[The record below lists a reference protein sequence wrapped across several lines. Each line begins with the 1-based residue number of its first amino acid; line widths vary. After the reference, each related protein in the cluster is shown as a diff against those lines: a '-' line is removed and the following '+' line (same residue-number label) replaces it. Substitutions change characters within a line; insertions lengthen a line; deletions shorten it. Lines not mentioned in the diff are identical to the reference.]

1 MATSMATGPLTSL
14 NVLGLNSGTSMDGI
28 DAGLF
33 KITPL
38 SGDRP
43 ADGKCP
49 ALKVELISSELIAF
63 QDDLKCALEAL
74 VAGKQTDLRTIC
86 LVNSALGQVFG
97 AAASKVVEQSRK
109 NGIDVDLIGSHGQT
123 LWHEPVSSK
132 FWGVDTA
139 GTLQLGD
146 PAYVAALSGVTTV
159 GDFRTYDMAFG
170 GQGAPLVSFADEVL
184 FGHDGEP
191 VGVLNLG
198 GIANITVVKDG
209 VSVMAFDTGP
219 ASVLIDE
226 AMRILYQLE
235 YDKDGQIAASGQVIE
250 AFVEQFL
257 SQPYFKLTPPKSTG
271 RELFGR
277 AMAQELVQNWRS
289 QNIAAAD
296 IVATLTAITA
306 RSIAQSYRDFIAPQV
321 ALSKIVL
328 GGGGAYNATL
338 IKQLK
343 AYWPGPLVLA
353 EHEDFGVSAK
363 FKEALL
369 FALLAYTTYFGIPN
383 NVPLCTGATRRV
395 CLGKIVSAN

>member
-1 MATSMATGPLTSL
+1 MATSMTTAPLTSL

-38 SGDRP
+38 SLERP
-43 ADGKCP
+43 SGGKCP
-49 ALKVELISSELIAF
+49 ALKVELISSQLIAF
-63 QDDLKCALEAL
+63 QDELKVALESL
-74 VAGKQTDLRTIC
+74 VANKQTDLRTIC
-86 LVNSALGQVFG
+86 LVNSALGHVFG
-97 AAASKVVEQSRK
+97 EAASQVVEQSAK
-109 NGIDVDLIGSHGQT
+109 AGIKVDLIGSHGQT
-123 LWHEPVSSK
+123 LWHEPVASP
-132 FWGVDTA
+132 FWGLSTA

-184 FGHDGEP
+184 FGQGTEP

-209 VSVMAFDTGP
+209 LSVMAFDTGP

-226 AMRILYQLE
+226 AMRLLYQKE
-235 YDKDGQIAASGQVIE
+235 YDKDGAVAASGQINESLVKT
-250 AFVEQFL
+250 FL
-257 SQPYFKLTPPKSTG
+257 EQPYFKAVPPKSTG

-277 AMAQELVQNWRS
+277 AMAAELVQKWQCQHVS
-289 QNIAAAD
+289 DKD

-306 RSIAQSYRDFIAPQV
+306 RSISAAYRDFVAPQV
-321 ALSKIVL
+321 TLNKIVL
-328 GGGGAYNATL
+328 GGGGAANKTL
-338 IKQLK
+338 LK
-343 AYWPGPLVLA
+343 ELTASWPGPLTLA
-353 EHEDFGVSAK
+353 QHEDFGVSAK

-395 CLGKIVSAN
+395 CLGKIVNAN

>member
-1 MATSMATGPLTSL
+1 MATSMATAPLTSL

-33 KITPL
+33 KITPVD
-38 SGDRP
+38 SKRP

-49 ALKVELISSELIAF
+49 ALKVELISSQLFAF
-63 QDDLKCALEAL
+63 QDDLKIALEAL

-86 LVNSALGQVFG
+86 LVNSALGHVFG
-97 AAASKVVEQSRK
+97 EAASKVVEQSRK
-109 NGIDVDLIGSHGQT
+109 NGIGVDLIGSHGQT
-123 LWHEPVSSK
+123 LWHEPVSSD
-132 FWGVDTA
+132 FWGMQTS

-184 FGHDGEP
+184 FGHDGAP

-226 AMRILYQLE
+226 AMGVLYQRE
-235 YDKDGQIAASGQVIE
+235 FDQDGEIAAKGKVNDSL
-250 AFVEQFL
+250 VEQFL
-257 SQPYFKLTPPKSTG
+257 SQPYFKLKPPKSTG

-277 AMAQELVQNWRS
+277 TMAQELVRS
-289 QNIAAAD
+289 WSEQNIAAAD

-306 RSIAQSYRDFIAPQV
+306 RSIALAYTDFIAPHV
-321 ALSKIVL
+321 ALDKIVL
-328 GGGGAYNATL
+328 GGGGAANKTL
-338 IKQLK
+338 LKQLVQS
-343 AYWPGPLVLA
+343 WPTPLALA
-353 EHEDFGVSAK
+353 QHEDFGVSAK

-383 NVPLCTGATRRV
+383 NVPLCTGATKRV
-395 CLGKIVSAN
+395 CLGKIVNAN